1 MELPIKTPTSPSGKI
16 QRPPVWESDPEHIP
30 KALRDLMELNGVS
43 EWDIQMA
50 VSGRGYYP
58 SDVPIER
65 YDPDFIDGVLVGAWD
80 QVYGMVKDIREKQ
93 EIPFN

>member
-1 MELPIKTPTSPSGKI
+1 MSLPINPPDQSESSPG
-16 QRPPVWESDPEHIP
+16 VWESDPKNIP
-30 KALRDLMELNGVS
+30 KALLDLMQMNSVT

-58 SDVPIER
+58 SDTPIEN
-65 YDPDFIDGVLVGAWD
+65 YDPDFINGVLVGAWP
-80 QVYGMVKDIREKQ
+80 QVFAMIQDIRKKQ